1 MTSEI
6 SRPLIFTALCDGI
19 PSAPK
24 QQILPIGKYSWSA
37 FYFKP
42 SGQGIFTSTL
52 YIFQLR
58 MYQIQ
63 YIDGTDTGRV
73 LSAQT
78 MMIDSNGM
86 VVGRAP
92 WYAWDDV
99 AWPADAPVS
108 VLHYP
113 ERVEFGHEQDGT
125 PIYHAFSLIT
135 HRAPE

>member
-19 PSAPK
+19 PSAPERR
-24 QQILPIGKYSWSA
+24 ILPIGANAWTA
-37 FYFKP
+37 FYFGP
-42 SGQGIFTSTL
+42 SGRGVFTFAT
-52 YIFQLR
+52 YTFQLR
-58 MYQIQ
+58 MYHIQ

-78 MMIDSNGM
+78 MMTDSNGM

-99 AWPADAPVS
+99 TWPADAPVS

-113 ERVEFGHEQDGT
+113 ERVVFEPEN
-125 PIYHAFSLIT
+125 PLLHAFSLIT